1 MCATWLQPCPTL
13 GDPTDRSPPGFSVRG
28 ILQAEILERVAVSY
42 SRGSFRPRDRTHIS
56 CVSCTGRCVFLPL
69 APPGK
74 PSSGTSDE
82 KSAALMVA
90 GGKGREREGKGC
102 LGSFDRYMVL
112 CLKWITNK
120 DLQYCDPRDCSPTGS
135 SVHGILWAGI
145 LNHLSH
151 QGSPGNSAQCYVA
164 AWTGEEFVEE
174 GIYVFVWLSPFAVH
188 LKLSQ
193 HC

>member
-1 MCATWLQPCPTL
+1 ML
-13 GDPTDRSPPGFSVRG
+13 RGFSRVRLSG
-28 ILQAEILERVAVSY
+28 TLRIVALQVSLSVGFF
-42 SRGSFRPRDRTHIS
+42 SRNTGAGSRFLLQRIFPTQGSNPHLL
-56 CVSCTGRCVFLPL
+56 CLLHGQVCFLPL

-74 PSSGTSDE
+74 PSSGTSDK

-90 GGKGREREGKGC
+90 GGKGEGKGG

-145 LNHLSH
+145 LNHLNH

-174 GIYVFVWLSPFAVH
+174 GIYVFVWLSSFAVH